1 MDVHERHQLDAAARV
16 QKVRARARPWRS
28 ILALM
33 LAIAAAIAAE
43 ATRVN
48 GLAGLQSASQ
58 THRLIYICGLG
69 AFFVLGMAAA
79 IGMSARVRSTSKTH
93 IGQAHAGVL
102 RYSLTLVGV
111 FAVVMFSLAIARI
124 DVKELL
130 VSGAVVGVVLGI
142 AAQQSLANLFAGLV
156 LLFAHPF
163 RVGSRVGLRAGAL
176 GGQMNGLVV
185 DIGLTYVRMETE
197 EGPALLPNVQ
207 ALAAVVLA
215 IPQQPAAQTVT
226 TNGSGT
232 AGPAAGRVCAGYDR
246 PGPAAR

>member
-79 IGMSARVRSTSKTH
+79 IGMSARVRSTSRRT
-93 IGQAHAGVL
+93 
-102 RYSLTLVGV
+102 S
-111 FAVVMFSLAIARI
+111 ARHTR
-124 DVKELL
+124 
-130 VSGAVVGVVLGI
+130 G
-142 AAQQSLANLFAGLV
+142 
-156 LLFAHPF
+156 
-163 RVGSRVGLRAGAL
+163 
-176 GGQMNGLVV
+176 
-185 DIGLTYVRMETE
+185 Y
-197 EGPALLPNVQ
+197 
-207 ALAAVVLA
+207 
-215 IPQQPAAQTVT
+215 
-226 TNGSGT
+226 
-232 AGPAAGRVCAGYDR
+232 CATR
-246 PGPAAR
+246 